1 MRLSALWA
9 TVSLAA
15 QSIMGCSPV
24 DVSQAGV
31 VEEMVVGF
39 QERAEWCSRLELSSL
54 RVCDL
59 VLGPVDDRVHLVA
72 WLEEVVMS
80 PPLKR
85 TVSPNQEHY
94 EVPLPK

>member
-31 VEEMVVGF
+31 VEEMLSGF
-39 QERAEWCSRLELSSL
+39 RSEQSGAHVSSCL
-54 RVCDL
+54 
-59 VLGPVDDRVHLVA
+59 A
-72 WLEEVVMS
+72 
-80 PPLKR
+80 
-85 TVSPNQEHY
+85 
-94 EVPLPK
+94 